1 MCYGRITPKSSS
13 SASPFASLGH
23 GFFLPFMIISTF
35 LGNGF
40 ASVCPR
46 PPAPEN
52 GGFICHPTPCKY
64 PLESGSVIEYL
75 CDEGYMLKGDYKYLT
90 CKDGEWNPAMEVSCH
105 HSQDKDL
112 HTTLGV
118 PTLSIVASTA
128 SSVALILLLVVL
140 FVLLQP
146 KLKSFHHSRRD
157 QGVSGDQVSIMV
169 DGVQVAL
176 PSYEE
181 AVYGSSG
188 NSMQPSN
195 SRVQIVL
202 SEGAGSSSL
211 REGQSQDQRGHVC
224 SSSGGE
230 DDSPGH
236 SGLGD
241 ARGAQRSE
249 TVMVHQATTSSWAAG
264 TAHSHPAHKDAP
276 DSENSDIQSLLSLTS
291 EEYTDD
297 IPLLKE
303 A

>member
-1 MCYGRITPKSSS
+1 MCYGRITPKTSPASSS
-13 SASPFASLGH
+13 VSLGH
-23 GFFLPFMIISTF
+23 GLLLPFMIISTF
-35 LGNGF
+35 LGNGI

-52 GGFICHPTPCKY
+52 GGFICHPTPCKD
-64 PLESGSVIEYL
+64 PLASGSVIEYL

-105 HSQDKDL
+105 QNQEKDP
-112 HTTLGV
+112 TAIGV

-188 NSMQPSN
+188 NSLLPSN

-202 SEGAGSSSL
+202 SEGAGPSSA
-211 REGQSQDQRGHVC
+211 REVQQQDQGGCVC
-224 SSSGGE
+224 SSSAGE
-230 DDSPGH
+230 DDVPGH

-241 ARGAQRSE
+241 AQSAQHSE
-249 TVMVHQATTSSWAAG
+249 TVMVHQATTSSWVASTG
-264 TAHSHPAHKDAP
+264 HSHPAHKDAP

>member
-13 SASPFASLGH
+13 APPLASLGH
-23 GFFLPFMIISTF
+23 GLLLPFMIISTF
-35 LGNGF
+35 LGNGI

-52 GGFICHPTPCKY
+52 GGFICHPTPCKA
-64 PLESGSVIEYL
+64 PLASSVIEYL
-75 CDEGYMLKGDYKYLT
+75 CDEGYMLKDYKYLT
-90 CKDGEWNPAMEVSCH
+90 CKDGEWNPAMSCH

-112 HTTLGV
+112 HATIGV

-157 QGVSGDQVSIMV
+157 PGVSGDQVSIMV

-181 AVYGSSG
+181 AVYGSAG
-188 NSMQPSN
+188 NSLLPSN

-202 SEGAGSSSL
+202 SEGAGPSSA
-211 REGQSQDQRGHVC
+211 REVQQQDQGGYIC
-224 SSSGGE
+224 SSSG
-230 DDSPGH
+230 
-236 SGLGD
+236 
-241 ARGAQRSE
+241 
-249 TVMVHQATTSSWAAG
+249 
-264 TAHSHPAHKDAP
+264 
-276 DSENSDIQSLLSLTS
+276 
-291 EEYTDD
+291 
-297 IPLLKE
+297 
-303 A
+303 

>member
-13 SASPFASLGH
+13 ASPFASLRH
-23 GFFLPFMIISTF
+23 GLFLPFMIISTF
-35 LGNGF
+35 LGNGL

-46 PPAPEN
+46 PPEPEN
-52 GGFICHPTPCKY
+52 GGFICHPTPCKD
-64 PLESGSVIEYL
+64 PLASGSVIEYL

-112 HTTLGV
+112 HTTIGV

-188 NSMQPSN
+188 NSVLPSN

-202 SEGAGSSSL
+202 SEGAGPSSS
-211 REGQSQDQRGHVC
+211 REVQQHDQGGRVC

-230 DDSPGH
+230 EDAPGH

-241 ARGAQRSE
+241 ARSTQHSE
-249 TVMVHQATTSSWAAG
+249 TVMVHQATTSSWVAG
-264 TAHSHPAHKDAP
+264 MGNGHPTHKDAP

>member
-1 MCYGRITPKSSS
+1 MCHGRIAPKSSS
-13 SASPFASLGH
+13 VLVAASVRYGM
-23 GFFLPFMIISTF
+23 FLPLVILSTL
-35 LGNGF
+35 LGDGL
-40 ASVCPR
+40 ASVCPL
-46 PPAPEN
+46 PPEPEN
-52 GGFICHPTPCKY
+52 GGYICHPRPCRD
-64 PLESGSVIEYL
+64 PLIAGSVIEYL
-75 CDEGYMLKGDYKYLT
+75 CAEGYMLKGDYKYLT
-90 CKDGEWNPAMEVSCH
+90 CKNGEWKPAMEISCH
-105 HSQDKDL
+105 LNEDKET
-112 HTTLGV
+112 HTSLGV

-188 NSMQPSN
+188 HCMPPADP
-195 SRVQIVL
+195 RVPIVL
-202 SEGAGSSSL
+202 SEGAGPSGRSLPREQQGQGGYSSAGG
-211 REGQSQDQRGHVC
+211 EEEAAGQSGLCEAWGSRG
-224 SSSGGE
+224 
-230 DDSPGH
+230 
-236 SGLGD
+236 
-241 ARGAQRSE
+241 SE
-249 TVMVHQATTSSWAAG
+249 TVMVHQATTSSWVAG
-264 TAHSHPAHKDAP
+264 SGSSRPAHKEAT